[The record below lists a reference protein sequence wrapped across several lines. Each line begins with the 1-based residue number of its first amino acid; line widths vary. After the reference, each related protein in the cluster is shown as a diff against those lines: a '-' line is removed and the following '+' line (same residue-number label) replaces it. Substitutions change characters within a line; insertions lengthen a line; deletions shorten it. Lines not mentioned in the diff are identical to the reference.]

1 MVYRFWDS
9 IMCRIRIRKEIIF
22 FDSFFIYFSNKEDAD
37 MKRNRDLSA
46 VGIGLYVL
54 VGLIATLLLVVKLD
68 VGNISSG
75 ALMGIWV
82 VATMVIG
89 VVFSSL
95 ESD

>member
-1 MVYRFWDS
+1 
-9 IMCRIRIRKEIIF
+9 MCRIRIRKEIIF